1 MEEQKDKK
9 DKKVRKDKRLS
20 SKINS
25 RFIALTLIA
34 ILCTMIL
41 STTVYYDLFKK
52 EIMRD
57 LENYTQTLKSAG
69 LFDDISEL
77 RNVRIKNT
85 ELRITLVAPDGTV
98 KYDNMAD
105 LESMGKHNDRPEIE
119 EAFEKGEG
127 EDTRLSQTLNMSTFY
142 YAIRLSNGCVLRV
155 SKETSSIVSVFLK
168 GLPSMTVIMLV
179 LVTAVVLISRYLT
192 KSIVRPIGQM
202 AKDLDHIDDI
212 NAYKEIRPLIDTIRE
227 QHSDI
232 MENAQMRQEFTANVS
247 HELKT
252 PLTAISGYSELIEN
266 GMATDGDVR
275 RFATEIH
282 RNSNR
287 LLTLINDII
296 RLSELD
302 VTENAPSMER
312 IDLCAVARSNV
323 DMLMLSAEKHNVTL
337 KFSGQPSYI
346 MGNKMMME
354 ELVYNLTDNAIRYNK
369 PDGTVEVTVYSYE
382 IDHSVV
388 MKVKDTGIGIPEG
401 HLGLVFQRFYRVD
414 KSRSKSTGGTGLGLA
429 IVKHIVAQHDAK
441 LDITSEPNVGTEITI
456 TFQSR

>member
-105 LESMGKHNDRPEIE
+105 PESMGKHNDRPE
-119 EAFEKGEG
+119 
-127 EDTRLSQTLNMSTFY
+127 TLNMSTFY

-382 IDHSVV
+382 KDHSVV

>member
-9 DKKVRKDKRLS
+9 RIKRSEKDKRLS

-105 LESMGKHNDRPEIE
+105 PESMGKHNDRPEIE

-155 SKETSSIVSVFLK
+155 SKETSSIVSVFFEGTSK
-168 GLPSMTVIMLV
+168 HDSYYAG
-179 LVTAVVLISRYLT
+179 ACDCR
-192 KSIVRPIGQM
+192 G
-202 AKDLDHIDDI
+202 
-212 NAYKEIRPLIDTIRE
+212 
-227 QHSDI
+227 SDI
-232 MENAQMRQEFTANVS
+232 T
-247 HELKT
+247 
-252 PLTAISGYSELIEN
+252 ISDKEYRPSDR
-266 GMATDGDVR
+266 TDG
-275 RFATEIH
+275 
-282 RNSNR
+282 
-287 LLTLINDII
+287 
-296 RLSELD
+296 
-302 VTENAPSMER
+302 
-312 IDLCAVARSNV
+312 
-323 DMLMLSAEKHNVTL
+323 KG
-337 KFSGQPSYI
+337 SGSY
-346 MGNKMMME
+346 
-354 ELVYNLTDNAIRYNK
+354 
-369 PDGTVEVTVYSYE
+369 
-382 IDHSVV
+382 
-388 MKVKDTGIGIPEG
+388 
-401 HLGLVFQRFYRVD
+401 
-414 KSRSKSTGGTGLGLA
+414 
-429 IVKHIVAQHDAK
+429 
-441 LDITSEPNVGTEITI
+441 
-456 TFQSR
+456 

>member
-1 MEEQKDKK
+1 
-9 DKKVRKDKRLS
+9 
-20 SKINS
+20 
-25 RFIALTLIA
+25 
-34 ILCTMIL
+34 
-41 STTVYYDLFKK
+41 
-52 EIMRD
+52 
-57 LENYTQTLKSAG
+57 
-69 LFDDISEL
+69 
-77 RNVRIKNT
+77 
-85 ELRITLVAPDGTV
+85 
-98 KYDNMAD
+98 
-105 LESMGKHNDRPEIE
+105 
-119 EAFEKGEG
+119 
-127 EDTRLSQTLNMSTFY
+127 MSTFY

-179 LVTAVVLISRYLT
+179 LVTIVVLISRYLT

-202 AKDLDHIDDI
+202 AKDLDHVDDI

-227 QHSDI
+227 QHNDI

-266 GMATDGDVR
+266 GMAADGDVR

-382 IDHSVV
+382 KDHSVV
-388 MKVKDTGIGIPEG
+388 MKVKDTGIGIPEE

-429 IVKHIVAQHDAK
+429 IVKHIIVQLHARLEMDSEEGKGTMMRIVFAK
-441 LDITSEPNVGTEITI
+441 KEN
-456 TFQSR
+456 

>member
-1 MEEQKDKK
+1 M
-9 DKKVRKDKRLS
+9 
-20 SKINS
+20 
-25 RFIALTLIA
+25 
-34 ILCTMIL
+34 
-41 STTVYYDLFKK
+41 
-52 EIMRD
+52 
-57 LENYTQTLKSAG
+57 
-69 LFDDISEL
+69 
-77 RNVRIKNT
+77 
-85 ELRITLVAPDGTV
+85 
-98 KYDNMAD
+98 
-105 LESMGKHNDRPEIE
+105 
-119 EAFEKGEG
+119 
-127 EDTRLSQTLNMSTFY
+127 
-142 YAIRLSNGCVLRV
+142 
-155 SKETSSIVSVFLK
+155 K

-382 IDHSVV
+382 KDHSVV

>member
-105 LESMGKHNDRPEIE
+105 PESMGKHNDRPEIE

-212 NAYKEIRPLIDTIRE
+212 NAYKEIRPLIDTINCDR
-227 QHSDI
+227 QI
-232 MENAQMRQEFTANVS
+232 YMRQADYFA
-247 HELKT
+247 
-252 PLTAISGYSELIEN
+252 LTGYGENDISGMKYKINPESLSTSAVNEMLSYVDDSLYAEAMLMYVSIKGFVRYALAAVLLIFTISSVNIVNTTIGNLHMRRKELAQLRVI
-266 GMATDGDVR
+266 GMSR
-275 RFATEIH
+275 K
-282 RNSNR
+282 R
-287 LLTLINDII
+287 LIKTVMLEGVMTTI
-296 RLSELD
+296 
-302 VTENAPSMER
+302 V
-312 IDLCAVARSNV
+312 SNV
-323 DMLMLSAEKHNVTL
+323 IGFV
-337 KFSGQPSYI
+337 
-346 MGNKMMME
+346 
-354 ELVYNLTDNAIRYNK
+354 
-369 PDGTVEVTVYSYE
+369 
-382 IDHSVV
+382 
-388 MKVKDTGIGIPEG
+388 IGIAFSF
-401 HLGLVFQRFYRVD
+401 GLFYYLDMVISV
-414 KSRSKSTGGTGLGLA
+414 SRSIAWWAFGVGVAASGLIICGSIYLA
-429 IVKHIVAQHDAK
+429 LRD
-441 LDITSEPNVGTEITI
+441 LPNAVVEDLKVEE
-456 TFQSR
+456 

>member
-1 MEEQKDKK
+1 M
-9 DKKVRKDKRLS
+9 
-20 SKINS
+20 
-25 RFIALTLIA
+25 
-34 ILCTMIL
+34 
-41 STTVYYDLFKK
+41 
-52 EIMRD
+52 
-57 LENYTQTLKSAG
+57 
-69 LFDDISEL
+69 
-77 RNVRIKNT
+77 
-85 ELRITLVAPDGTV
+85 
-98 KYDNMAD
+98 
-105 LESMGKHNDRPEIE
+105 
-119 EAFEKGEG
+119 
-127 EDTRLSQTLNMSTFY
+127 
-142 YAIRLSNGCVLRV
+142 
-155 SKETSSIVSVFLK
+155 
-168 GLPSMTVIMLV
+168 
-179 LVTAVVLISRYLT
+179 
-192 KSIVRPIGQM
+192 
-202 AKDLDHIDDI
+202 
-212 NAYKEIRPLIDTIRE
+212 IDTIRE
-227 QHSDI
+227 QHNDI

-266 GMATDGDVR
+266 GMAADGDVR

-302 VTENAPSMER
+302 
-312 IDLCAVARSNV
+312 
-323 DMLMLSAEKHNVTL
+323 VTL

-382 IDHSVV
+382 KDHSVV
-388 MKVKDTGIGIPEG
+388 MKVKDTGIGIPEE

>member
-105 LESMGKHNDRPEIE
+105 PETMGKHNDRPEIE

-179 LVTAVVLISRYLT
+179 LVTIVVLISRYLT
-192 KSIVRPIGQM
+192 KSIVCPIGQM
-202 AKDLDHIDDI
+202 AKDLDHVDDI

-227 QHSDI
+227 QHNDI

-266 GMATDGDVR
+266 GMAADGDV
-275 RFATEIH
+275 
-282 RNSNR
+282 
-287 LLTLINDII
+287 INDII

-382 IDHSVV
+382 KDHSVV
-388 MKVKDTGIGIPEG
+388 MKVKDTGIGIPEE

>member
-1 MEEQKDKK
+1 MEAQKEIKDKK
-9 DKKVRKDKRLS
+9 GRKDKRLS

-25 RFIALTLIA
+25 RFITLTLIA
-34 ILCTMIL
+34 ILCTMLL

-69 LFDDISEL
+69 LFDDTSKL
-77 RNVRIKNT
+77 NNVKIKNT
-85 ELRITLVAPDGTV
+85 ELRVTLVAPDGTV
-98 KYDNMAD
+98 KYDNMVDPATM
-105 LESMGKHNDRPEIE
+105 ERHNDRPEIK
-119 EAFEKGEG
+119 AALKNGEG
-127 EDTRLSQTLNMSTFY
+127 DATRISQTINMSTFY

-155 SKETSSIVSVFLK
+155 SKETNSIISVFLK
-168 GLPSMTVIMLV
+168 GLPSMTIIMLV
-179 LVTAVVLISRYLT
+179 LVAIVVLISRYLT
-192 KSIVRPIGQM
+192 KSIVRPIRQM
-202 AKDLDHIDDI
+202 AKDLDRVDDVD
-212 NAYKEIRPLIDTIRE
+212 AYKEIRPLIDTIKE
-227 QHSDI
+227 QHNDI

-266 GMATDGDVR
+266 GMAADGDVQ

-302 VTENAPSMER
+302 VSENTPAMER
-312 IDLCAVARSNV
+312 IDLCSIARANV
-323 DMLMLSAEKHNVTL
+323 DMLMFSAEKHNVTL

-369 PDGTVEVTVYSYE
+369 PDGSVEVTVYTYE
-382 IDHSVV
+382 KDHSVV
-388 MKVKDTGIGIPEG
+388 MKVKDTGIGIPEE

-441 LDITSEPNVGTEITI
+441 LDITSTPNVGTEITI

>member
-105 LESMGKHNDRPEIE
+105 PETMGKHNDRPEIE

-142 YAIRLSNGCVLRV
+142 YAIRLSNGCVLCCCDI
-155 SKETSSIVSVFLK
+155 SILR
-168 GLPSMTVIMLV
+168 LYVIYKLV
-179 LVTAVVLISRYLT
+179 AD
-192 KSIVRPIGQM
+192 P
-202 AKDLDHIDDI
+202 
-212 NAYKEIRPLIDTIRE
+212 
-227 QHSDI
+227 
-232 MENAQMRQEFTANVS
+232 
-247 HELKT
+247 
-252 PLTAISGYSELIEN
+252 
-266 GMATDGDVR
+266 
-275 RFATEIH
+275 
-282 RNSNR
+282 
-287 LLTLINDII
+287 
-296 RLSELD
+296 
-302 VTENAPSMER
+302 
-312 IDLCAVARSNV
+312 
-323 DMLMLSAEKHNVTL
+323 
-337 KFSGQPSYI
+337 
-346 MGNKMMME
+346 
-354 ELVYNLTDNAIRYNK
+354 
-369 PDGTVEVTVYSYE
+369 
-382 IDHSVV
+382 
-388 MKVKDTGIGIPEG
+388 
-401 HLGLVFQRFYRVD
+401 
-414 KSRSKSTGGTGLGLA
+414 
-429 IVKHIVAQHDAK
+429 
-441 LDITSEPNVGTEITI
+441 
-456 TFQSR
+456 

>member
-105 LESMGKHNDRPEIE
+105 PESMGKHNDRPEIE

-282 RNSNR
+282 RNS
-287 LLTLINDII
+287 
-296 RLSELD
+296 
-302 VTENAPSMER
+302 PSMER

-382 IDHSVV
+382 KDHSVV

>member
-105 LESMGKHNDRPEIE
+105 L
-119 EAFEKGEG
+119 
-127 EDTRLSQTLNMSTFY
+127 SQTLNMSTFY

-179 LVTAVVLISRYLT
+179 LVTIVVLISRYLT
-192 KSIVRPIGQM
+192 KSIVCPIGQM
-202 AKDLDHIDDI
+202 AKDLDHVDDI

-227 QHSDI
+227 QHNDI

-266 GMATDGDVR
+266 GMAADGDVR

-382 IDHSVV
+382 KDHSVV
-388 MKVKDTGIGIPEG
+388 MKVKDTGIGIPEE